1 MVDQQAGERAGE
13 QAVKFRD
20 LFKRAPE
27 SARVA
32 KLEKKLV
39 ERDGSRV
46 LLVAKAIHAGQRPAG
61 RVWWDELAPLTRA
74 ERQYVFQKLRE
85 WRR

>member
-1 MVDQQAGERAGE
+1 M
-13 QAVKFRD
+13 KMRD
-20 LFKRAPE
+20 LFKKKPE
-27 SARVA
+27 SKRVEE
-32 KLEKKLV
+32 LEGKLV
-39 ERDGSRV
+39 KRDGSRV

-74 ERQYVFQKLRE
+74 ERLYVFQMLRE